1 MDLPDTVS
9 ANSLTPE
16 TEKKILKIQLIA
28 FDFDGVFTDNMVYT
42 FEDGR
47 EAVRCSRSE
56 GLGIQKVKDHGIDM
70 VVISTEVN
78 SVVAARCRKLGLQ
91 CIHGCE
97 NKLSALMEIAEQKN
111 ISMDHVAY
119 VGNDINDIPCLRHA
133 GFPVVVHDAH
143 PDVLGFA
150 RFRTTRPGGHGAV
163 REICDLFD
171 LIIRKT
177 KNMS

>member
-1 MDLPDTVS
+1 MDVPDTR
-9 ANSLTPE
+9 ADPITAE
-16 TEKKILKIQLIA
+16 TEKTIQKIQLIA

-47 EAVRCSRSE
+47 EAVKCSRSE
-56 GLGIQKVKDHGIDM
+56 GLGIQKIKDLGIDM

-78 SVVAARCRKLGLQ
+78 PVVAARCRKLGLL

-97 NKLSALMEIAEQKN
+97 NKLATLTEIAKQKN
-111 ISMDHVAY
+111 ISLDRVAF

-143 PDVLGFA
+143 PDVFGFA
-150 RFRTTRPGGHGAV
+150 RFRTTRDGGHGAV

-171 LIIRKT
+171 AIIRKT
-177 KNMS
+177 RT

>member
-1 MDLPDTVS
+1 MGLPDTGS
-9 ANSLTPE
+9 GNPLTPE
-16 TEKKILKIQLIA
+16 TEKTIQKIQLIA

-56 GLGIQKVKDHGIDM
+56 GLGIQKLKDHGMDM

-78 SVVAARCRKLGLQ
+78 SVVAARCRKLGLP

-97 NKLSALMEIAEQKN
+97 NKLAALMEIAEQKN
-111 ISMDHVAY
+111 ISLDHVAY
-119 VGNDINDIPCLRHA
+119 VGNDINDIPCLRHV
-133 GFPVVVHDAH
+133 GFPVVVQDAH
-143 PDVLGFA
+143 PDVLDLA

-171 LIIRKT
+171 AIIRKPRT
-177 KNMS
+177 

>member
-1 MDLPDTVS
+1 MDQPDTVS

-16 TEKKILKIQLIA
+16 TEKTIQKIQLIA

-47 EAVRCSRSE
+47 EAVKCSRSE
-56 GLGIQKVKDHGIDM
+56 GLGIQKLKDQGIDM

-97 NKLSALMEIAEQKN
+97 NKLSTLMEIAEQKN
-111 ISMDHVAY
+111 ISLDHVAY
-119 VGNDINDIPCLRHA
+119 VGNDINDIPCL
-133 GFPVVVHDAH
+133 GMPVFLLLSMMPIRMSLVLHDSALL
-143 PDVLGFA
+143 VQ
-150 RFRTTRPGGHGAV
+150 GGMVQSGRSA
-163 REICDLFD
+163 IFS
-171 LIIRKT
+171 IRL
-177 KNMS
+177 